1 MNLDDDKVFGDEI
14 QVPEEL
20 TSDSRPSGIEAESL
34 TITDRGIREPFDPDK
49 IEVKTRTITLDLVL
63 KRISES
69 EIDLMPD
76 FQRRAGIW
84 DPRRKSQLIE
94 SLLLR
99 IPLPVF
105 YVAAKEDESWSVVD
119 GLQRLTTLKD
129 FILDKSFSLTGLEFL
144 SEFHEK
150 TYDRLTRQMQR
161 RILETEVTIHVIQ
174 PGTPA
179 TVMFNIFKRINT
191 GGMPLSPQEIRHALL
206 QGRATRLLKELS
218 ESDLFKKATCNK
230 IRDERM
236 GDRECIL
243 RFVAFHLN
251 DPAKYSGG
259 ELDSLLVNSMKKMNE
274 WNDLEEEKLRRE
286 FSHAMDAAA
295 RVLGQFAFRKYYG
308 KGNRL
313 SPINKALFEVWSVEF
328 AKLSEA
334 QIALLSERR
343 SLLLDTLAK
352 LMQGNEEFI
361 AAVSVGTNDSTKV
374 RYRFLEIKKLI
385 QGILNAKEP
394 QAT

>member
-1 MNLDDDKVFGDEI
+1 MKSDNGKDLDDQI

-20 TSDSRPSGIEAESL
+20 TSDNKLSGIEAESPDN
-34 TITDRGIREPFDPDK
+34 TEEGIHEPFDPDK
-49 IEVKTRTITLDLVL
+49 IDVKTRTITLDLVM
-63 KRISES
+63 KRVEEN

-84 DPRRKSQLIE
+84 DLRRKTQLIE

-119 GLQRLTTLKD
+119 GLQRLATLKE
-129 FILDKSFSLTGLEFL
+129 FILDQSFNLVGLEFL
-144 SEFHEK
+144 SVFLGK
-150 TYDRLTRQMQR
+150 NYNQLSRQMQR

-174 PGTPA
+174 PGTPV

-206 QGRATRLLKELS
+206 QGRATRLLKDLA
-218 ESDLFKKATCNK
+218 ESTIFREATRNK

-236 GDRECIL
+236 ADRECIL
-243 RFVAFHLN
+243 RFAAFHLN
-251 DPAKYSGG
+251 VPAKYS
-259 ELDSLLVNSMKKMNE
+259 ESDLDSLLVNSMKLING
-274 WNDLEEEKLRRE
+274 WTDIEEEKLRE
-286 FSHAMDAAA
+286 SFAHAMGAAI
-295 RVLGQFAFRKYYG
+295 RILGLYAFRKYYG
-308 KGNRL
+308 KDYRL

-328 AKLSEA
+328 AKLDKD
-334 QIALLSERR
+334 QIDSISAKKSVLLEKF
-343 SLLLDTLAK
+343 AA
-352 LMQGNEEFI
+352 LMQRDYDFV
-361 AAVSVGTNDSTKV
+361 AAISVGTGDSSKV
-374 RYRFLEIKKLI
+374 RRRFSQIEKLI
-385 QGILNAKEP
+385 QETLDAEDP

>member
-1 MNLDDDKVFGDEI
+1 MNSDNDKDLDEEV

-20 TSDSRPSGIEAESL
+20 TSDSKPSGIEAESPS
-34 TITDRGIREPFDPDK
+34 TADEGIHEPFDPDK
-49 IEVKTRTITLDLVL
+49 IDVKTRTITLDLVL
-63 KRISES
+63 KRVAEA

-84 DPRRKSQLIE
+84 DLRRKSQLIE

-119 GLQRLTTLKD
+119 GLQRLTTLKE
-129 FILDKSFSLTGLEFL
+129 FILDKSFYLVGLEFL
-144 SEFHEK
+144 SAFHGK
-150 TYDRLTRQMQR
+150 KYDQLSRQMQR

-206 QGRATRLLKELS
+206 QGRATRLLKDLA
-218 ESDLFKKATCNK
+218 ESAIFKKATRNK

-236 GDRECIL
+236 GDRECVL
-243 RFVAFHLN
+243 RFAAFHLN
-251 DPAKYSGG
+251 EPTKYSGSD
-259 ELDSLLVNSMKKMNE
+259 LDSLLVNSMKLINGWTE
-274 WNDLEEEKLRRE
+274 NEEEELRQSFAR
-286 FSHAMDAAA
+286 AMDAAI
-295 RVLGQFAFRKYYG
+295 RILGQFAFRKYYG
-308 KGNRL
+308 KNYRL

-328 AKLSEA
+328 AKLNEG
-334 QIALLSERR
+334 QIALISKRK
-343 SLLLDTLAK
+343 SVLLEKFSA
-352 LMQGNEEFI
+352 LMLTDYDFV
-361 AAVSVGTNDSTKV
+361 AAISVGTGDSTKV
-374 RYRFLEIKKLI
+374 RRRFSRIAGLIKETLD
-385 QGILNAKEP
+385 AEEP